1 MQTIIHT
8 LLSATPGTTQN
19 LVSLHYGTPG
29 VGPKVYIQGSLHAD
43 EVPGM
48 LVAHHVRGLL
58 NALEAQGRI
67 RGEVVL
73 VPAANPMGVHQ
84 WHLRGYQG
92 RFEFH
97 SGENYNR
104 NFTDLSETVATAV
117 AGQLTGDAAHNVAVV
132 RRALREA
139 AAALPVKTAID
150 SLRKTLLSLA
160 IDAHAVLDLHSDG
173 EGLLHLYTT
182 PATWPQAELLA
193 RCVGARVALLA
204 ERSGGDPFDEA
215 CSMVWVDI
223 AQRIGPAH
231 PLPPSCMAA
240 TIELRG
246 EQDVRHD
253 LAAQDAAGIVRYL
266 VALGVVHAGEHGD
279 APAPLPALQC
289 QPTPLAGSIPLVA
302 PHGGMVVFLRT
313 PGEVVKQ
320 GEPLV
325 DIIDPF
331 TGHTST
337 LGAGTDGLFFAR
349 ENRRFAVAG
358 MALGKVAGTD
368 AVRSG
373 SLLSA

>member
-1 MQTIIHT
+1 MQTITHT
-8 LLSATPGTTQN
+8 LPSATPGTTQS

-29 VGPKVYIQGSLHAD
+29 AGHKAYIQGSLHAD

-48 LVAHHVRGLL
+48 LVAHHLRGLL
-58 NALEAQGRI
+58 GRLEAQGRL

-73 VPAANPMGVHQ
+73 VPAANPLGVHQ

-104 NFTDLSETVATAV
+104 NFADLSEAVVAAV
-117 AGQLTGDAAHNVAVV
+117 AGQLNGDAAHNVALV

-139 AAALPVKTAID
+139 AAALPVKTTLDA
-150 SLRKTLLSLA
+150 LRKTLLGLA
-160 IDAHAVLDLHSDG
+160 IDADAVLDLHSDG

-204 ERSGGDPFDEA
+204 EHSGGDPFDEA
-215 CSMVWVDI
+215 CSMVWVDM
-223 AQRIGPAH
+223 ARRVGEQF

-246 EQDVRHD
+246 EQDVNHG

-266 VALGVVHAGEHGD
+266 VALGVVHDD
-279 APAPLPALQC
+279 APAPLPALLC

-302 PHGGMVVFLRT
+302 PHGGMVVFLRQ
-313 PGEVVKQ
+313 PGETVKQ

-325 DIIDPF
+325 DIIDPY
-331 TGHTST
+331 TGQTST
-337 LGAGTDGLFFAR
+337 LGAGADGLFFAR

-358 MALGKVAGTD
+358 MALGKVAGTQ
-368 AVRSG
+368 ATRSG

>member
-1 MQTIIHT
+1 MQITTHA
-8 LLSATPGTTQN
+8 LPDATPGTQQR
-19 LVSLHYGTPG
+19 LVSLHFGTAG
-29 VGPKVYIQGSLHAD
+29 AGPKVYIQGSLHAD

-48 LVAHHVRGLL
+48 LVAHHLRGLL
-58 NALEAQGRI
+58 SALETQDRL

-73 VPAANPMGVHQ
+73 VPAANPVGVHQ

-92 RFEFH
+92 RFDFH
-97 SGENYNR
+97 SGENFNR
-104 NFTDLSETVATAV
+104 QFTDVSAAVASAV
-117 AGQLTGDAAHNVAVV
+117 AGQLTADAAHNVALV

-139 AAALPVKTAID
+139 AQALPVKTTLD
-150 SLRKTLLSLA
+150 SLRKTLLTLA
-160 IDAHAVLDLHSDG
+160 IDADAVLDLHSDG

-182 PATWPQAELLA
+182 PATWGQAELLA
-193 RCVGARVALLA
+193 RAIGARVALLA
-204 ERSGGDPFDEA
+204 ERSGGEPFDEA
-215 CSMVWVDI
+215 CSMVWVDL
-223 AQRIGPAH
+223 AQRLGPQH

-266 VALGVVHAGEHGD
+266 VAIGVVHDD
-279 APAPLPALQC
+279 APAPLPPLLC

-320 GEPLV
+320 GDAIV

-331 TGHTST
+331 TGHTTT
-337 LGAGTDGLFFAR
+337 LGAGADGLFFAR

-358 MALGKVAGTD
+358 MALGKVAGQQ
-368 AVRSG
+368 ALRSG

>member
-1 MQTIIHT
+1 MHTTTHT
-8 LLSATPGTTQN
+8 LLSATPGTTQS

-29 VGPKVYIQGSLHAD
+29 AGPKVYIQGSLHAD

-48 LVAHHVRGLL
+48 LVAHHLRGLL
-58 NALEAQGRI
+58 NTLEAQGRI

-104 NFTDLSETVATAV
+104 NFHDLSEAVVNAV
-117 AGQLTGDAAHNVAVV
+117 AGQLGADADHNVALV

-150 SLRKTLLSLA
+150 SLRKTLLTLA

-182 PATWPQAELLA
+182 PATWPQAEVLA

-223 AQRIGPAH
+223 ARRIGATV

-253 LAAQDAAGIVRYL
+253 LAAQDAAGIVRFL
-266 VALGVVHAGEHGD
+266 VATGVVHD
-279 APAPLPALQC
+279 DSPAPLPALQC

-320 GEPLV
+320 GDPLV